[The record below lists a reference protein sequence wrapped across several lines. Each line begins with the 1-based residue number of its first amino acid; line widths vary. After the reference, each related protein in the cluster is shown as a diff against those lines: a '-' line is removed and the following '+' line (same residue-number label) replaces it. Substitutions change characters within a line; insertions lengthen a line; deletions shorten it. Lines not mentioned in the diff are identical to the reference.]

1 MYKYTCKF
9 MGECTRKRPVAR
21 LSLIC
26 RSTPPTPNA
35 TSDAHAQNRHPGC
48 RVNTS
53 STRCCSAPRPTS
65 ISSRCA
71 RTPPP
76 PCPNALPSCT
86 KHSCGQCTGRGSRAG
101 EKNRKTKE
109 EEKNSRNLVSW
120 LQCWGLHLKEH
131 HTHKKRFPTHSLTS
145 KINVKSDPAPAILD
159 GDSGA

>member
-9 MGECTRKRPVAR
+9 MGKCTRKHPVAR

-48 RVNTS
+48 RVNTI
-53 STRCCSAPRPTS
+53 STRCCSAPRPTP

-76 PCPNALPSCT
+76 SVSQCPPVLHQAQLWPMHGEGVQGRREKQENKRGREKQQKFGKLASVLGFALKGTSHAQKAVSNPFFDIQN
-86 KHSCGQCTGRGSRAG
+86 QCKKQSR
-101 EKNRKTKE
+101 
-109 EEKNSRNLVSW
+109 SS
-120 LQCWGLHLKEH
+120 H
-131 HTHKKRFPTHSLTS
+131 P
-145 KINVKSDPAPAILD
+145 
-159 GDSGA
+159 